1 MPWRQ
6 LIRRPRIDCSRDS
19 NRAYLKRL
27 VAILRATVRRFSD
40 EEGMHLAAGIAYYA
54 LLSLF
59 PLALLFVSIF
69 SFVFTPEQV
78 ASYLVRFLGNESP
91 VSPSFLL
98 EAAKGAQAVRGPLAV
113 LGFAG
118 LFLSSSLVF
127 AAIMRAVNRA
137 WGLIGTGTRKFLKRK
152 LWEFALM
159 AAAALVFFVALAAT
173 NILDTL
179 REGPFPGTDFFLNP
193 DSLFLRFLLAIAPI
207 AIMSLFLLVLYM
219 YVPTI
224 EVGWR
229 DVWFPAL
236 LGGLTLHGA
245 SLFMT
250 WYIRTLGYYAA
261 IYGSLTTVIVML
273 LWVYVCSNIL
283 IGGAALSAV
292 LHDFHKQD
300 ELAEAAASE
309 APLPHS
315 TSLVPLSSSRN
326 VGESPTLTS
335 PPANPPSP
343 HGPPGD

>member
-1 MPWRQ
+1 
-6 LIRRPRIDCSRDS
+6 L
-19 NRAYLKRL
+19 NRLL
-27 VAILRATVRRFSD
+27 AILRATVRRFSD

-59 PLALLFVSIF
+59 PLALMFVSIF

-91 VSPSFLL
+91 VSPSFLF
-98 EAAKGAQAVRGPLAV
+98 EAAKGVEAVRGPLAV
-113 LGFAG
+113 FGFAG

-127 AAIMRAVNRA
+127 AAVMRAINRA

-193 DSLFLRFLLAIAPI
+193 DSLFLRFLLSVAPI
-207 AIMSLFLLVLYM
+207 VIMSMFLLVLYM

-224 EVGWR
+224 EVRWQ

-236 LGGLTLHGA
+236 VGGLALHGA

-300 ELAEAAASE
+300 ELARAAASE
-309 APLPHS
+309 APAPGS
-315 TSLVPLSSSRN
+315 TSLVSLARDGNSERSAALAPPPPEPSSPN
-326 VGESPTLTS
+326 
-335 PPANPPSP
+335 
-343 HGPPGD
+343 GPPGD